1 VASDDA
7 PARARDF
14 ATPRATILRAGV
26 LHTPRDPFTDESALE
41 CYENGAVAFAD
52 GEILATGDFAEVSA
66 RHPDAELLDE
76 RDAFL
81 LPGLVDTHVHWPQL
95 GAVGAMGLELLDWLR
110 TRTLPEETKLAD
122 LDYARPL
129 ARDFVHGLA
138 ANGTTTAL
146 VFGAHFPD
154 AQDAFFEAAAAS
166 GLRIASGLVV
176 SDRDL
181 LPPLRTTPAD
191 AHEASKALAERWHG
205 NGRLRYAVTPRFS
218 ISCSEEMLESCG
230 AVAAELDGA
239 LVTSHLNENRD
250 EIEAVLD
257 LFEEAGDYLETYER
271 HGLAGPAV
279 VMAHN
284 VHPTGAE
291 LSRMADSGTCV
302 AHCPSSN
309 GFLGSGIFPMR
320 RHLDHGVRF
329 GLGTDV
335 GAGTGLSVLKEGL
348 AAYQGQMIASEPIR
362 LAPAHLLWLATRAGA
377 GVLGLADTVG
387 DLMPG
392 RAADLVLLRPPES
405 STLAATLA
413 RCDSAEQALGALITL
428 AREESVAGTWVA
440 GDRVHRRM

>member
-1 VASDDA
+1 VAGDA
-7 PARARDF
+7 APVQARGA
-14 ATPRATILRAGV
+14 AAPSTILRARV
-26 LHTPRDPFTDESALE
+26 LHTPRDPFADESALE
-41 CYENGAVAFAD
+41 CYENGAVVFAD

-66 RHPDAELLDE
+66 RHPDAELIDE

-110 TRTLPEETKLAD
+110 TRTLPEETRLAD

-146 VFGAHFPD
+146 VFGTHFPE
-154 AQDAFFEAAAAS
+154 AQEAFFEAAAES

-181 LPPLRTTPAD
+181 LPQLRTTPDEAHD
-191 AHEASKALAERWHG
+191 ASAALGRRWHA
-205 NGRLRYAVTPRFS
+205 NGRLRYAITPRFS

-250 EIEAVLD
+250 EVEAVLD
-257 LFEEAGDYLETYER
+257 LFEQAGDYLETYER
-271 HGLAGPAV
+271 HGLVGPST

-284 VHPTGAE
+284 VHPSDPE
-291 LSRMADSGTCV
+291 LERMAEAGACV

-320 RHLDHGVRF
+320 RHLDRGVRF

-348 AAYQGQMIASEPIR
+348 VAYQGQMIAPEPIR
-362 LAPAHLLWLATRAGA
+362 LTPAHLLWLATAAGA
-377 GVLGLADTVG
+377 GVLGLGDTVG
-387 DLMPG
+387 DLTPG
-392 RAADLVLLRPPES
+392 RAADVVLLRPPEG

-413 RCDSAEQALGALITL
+413 RCDSPEQALGALITL
-428 AREESVAGTWVA
+428 AREESVAGAWVA
-440 GDRVHRRM
+440 GDQVHRRM

>member
-1 VASDDA
+1 V
-7 PARARDF
+7 
-14 ATPRATILRAGV
+14 ATILRARV
-26 LHTPRDPFTDESALE
+26 LHTPRDPFSNESALE
-41 CYENGAVAFAD
+41 CHESGAVAFQD
-52 GEILATGDFAEVSA
+52 GEILATGDFADVSA
-66 RHPDAELLDE
+66 KHPDADLIDE

-129 ARDFVHGLA
+129 ARDFIRGLA
-138 ANGTTTAL
+138 ANGTTAAL
-146 VFGAHFPD
+146 VFGTHFPE
-154 AQDAFFEAAAAS
+154 AQDAFFEVAAGS
-166 GLRIASGLVV
+166 GLRLTSGLVV

-181 LPPLRTTPAD
+181 LPPLRTTPEE
-191 AHEASKALAERWHG
+191 AHEASVALGRRWHAK
-205 NGRLRYAVTPRFS
+205 GRLRYAVTPRFS

-230 AVAAELDGA
+230 AVAAALDGA

-250 EIEAVLD
+250 EVKAVLD

-271 HGLAGPAV
+271 HGLVGPAT

-284 VHPTGAE
+284 VHATDAE
-291 LSRMADSGTCV
+291 LSRMSAAGAAV

-320 RHLDHGVRF
+320 RHLDQGVRF

-348 AAYQGQMIASEPIR
+348 VAYQGQMIATEPIR
-362 LAPAHLLWLATRAGA
+362 LTPAHLLWLATRAGA
-377 GVLGLADTVG
+377 DALGVG
-387 DLMPG
+387 DSIGDLTPG
-392 RAADLVLLRPPES
+392 RAADLVLLRPREG
-405 STLAATLA
+405 STLAATLT
-413 RCDSAEQALGALITL
+413 RCESAEQALGALITL

-440 GDRVHRRM
+440 GEQVHQRM

>member
-1 VASDDA
+1 MAADA
-7 PARARDF
+7 AQSPSR
-14 ATPRATILRAGV
+14 TTILRAQV
-26 LHTPRDPFTDESALE
+26 LHTPRDPFSGDPALD
-41 CYENGAVAFAD
+41 CHENGAVAFRD
-52 GEILATGDFAEVSA
+52 GEILATEDFAELSG
-66 RHPDAELLDE
+66 RHPDADVIDE

-95 GAVGAMGLELLDWLR
+95 GVIGAMGLELLDWLR
-110 TRTLPEETKLAD
+110 TRTLPEEVRLAD

-129 ARDFVHGLA
+129 ARDFVRGLA

-154 AQDAFFEAAAAS
+154 AQDAFFEAAAES

-181 LPPLRTTPAD
+181 LPELRATAAK
-191 AHEASKALAERWHG
+191 AHEAALALGRRWHG
-205 NGRLRYAVTPRFS
+205 HGRLRYAVTPRFS
-218 ISCSEEMLESCG
+218 ISCSEEMLESCA

-250 EIEAVLD
+250 EVEAVLD
-257 LFEEAGDYLETYER
+257 LFEEAEDYLETYER
-271 HGLAGPAV
+271 HGLVGPST

-284 VHPTGAE
+284 VHATDAE
-291 LSRMADSGTCV
+291 LARMASAGTSV

-320 RHLDHGVRF
+320 RHLDHGVGF

-335 GAGTGLSVLKEGL
+335 GAGSGLSVLKEGL
-348 AAYQGQMIASEPIR
+348 VAYQGQMVVSDPIR
-362 LAPAHLLWLATRAGA
+362 LTPAHLLWLATRAGA
-377 GVLGLADTVG
+377 QVLGLGDTVG
-387 DLMPG
+387 DLSPG
-392 RAADLVLLRPPES
+392 RAADMVLLRAPER

-413 RCDSAEQALGALITL
+413 RVESPDHALGALITL
-428 AREESVAGTWVA
+428 AREDSVAATWVA
-440 GDRVHRRM
+440 GEAVHRRM